1 MTHNA
6 MLLGTMLCSDDSGA
20 SKNACFAISCLAASV
35 DGHGKLLDNPIC
47 DKVMNTLASLLFAE
61 DDETCW
67 FAAMWVYINELIRG
81 ETTSFFF

>member
-1 MTHNA
+1 MLL
-6 MLLGTMLCSDDSGA
+6 LLGTMLCSDDSGA

-67 FAAMWVYINELIRG
+67 FAAMWVYINELVRG
-81 ETTSFFF
+81 ETTSFFFK